1 MIVEIPDPPVILSV
15 VLPILVGVFSFFVY
29 LKIRQFSASNRQNK
43 VDSERLEFYERQLI
57 DMKIKLDAIEIE
69 NLDNSY
75 HTTPPRFENGVEE
88 RSQEV
93 PTPRPNVVKQTP
105 KSIESRRRTPNMG
118 FDDVVETVLGL
129 ITDKSMTSRDIQVT
143 LGRSREHISR
153 TMKKLYVGGFVE
165 RNMQTKP
172 FSYSIT
178 EKGRQRIGLGGSESS
193 QIAPQV
199 A

>member
-15 VLPILVGVFSFFVY
+15 ILPILIGVFSFFVY

-75 HTTPPRFENGVEE
+75 HIPPPGFENGVEE

-93 PTPRPNVVKQTP
+93 PTPRPNNVKTTP
-105 KSIESRRRTPNMG
+105 KPVESRRRAPNMG

-153 TMKKLYVGGFVE
+153 TMKKLYVDGFVE

-178 EKGRQRIGLGGSESS
+178 EKGRQRIGLGDSESS

-199 A
+199 V

>member
-15 VLPILVGVFSFFVY
+15 VLPILIGVFSFFVY
-29 LKIRQFSASNRQNK
+29 LKIRQFSASNSQNK

-57 DMKIKLDAIEIE
+57 DMKIKLDSIEIE

-75 HTTPPRFENGVEE
+75 HTTSPVIENSVEE
-88 RSQEV
+88 RSQDI
-93 PTPRPNVVKQTP
+93 PTPHTNVVKTTP
-105 KSIESRRRTPNMG
+105 KPVESRRRAPNMG
-118 FDDVVETVLGL
+118 FDDVIETVLGL

-153 TMKKLYVGGFVE
+153 TMKKLYVDGFVE
-165 RNMQTKP
+165 RNIQTKP

-178 EKGRQRIGLGGSESS
+178 EKGRQRLGVGGSEST
-193 QIAPQV
+193 QMAPQV

>member
-1 MIVEIPDPPVILSV
+1 VIVEIPDPPVILSV
-15 VLPILVGVFSFFVY
+15 VLPILIGVFSFFVY
-29 LKIRQFSASNRQNK
+29 LKIRQFSTSNSQNK

-57 DMKIKLDAIEIE
+57 DMKIKLDSIEIE

-75 HTTPPRFENGVEE
+75 HTPPPGFENDVEE
-88 RSQEV
+88 RSQDI
-93 PTPRPNVVKQTP
+93 PTPHPNVVKTTP
-105 KSIESRRRTPNMG
+105 KPVESRRRAPNMG

-153 TMKKLYVGGFVE
+153 TMKKLYVDGFVE
-165 RNMQTKP
+165 RNIQTKP

-178 EKGRQRIGLGGSESS
+178 EKGRQRIGVGGSEST
-193 QIAPQV
+193 QMAPQV

>member
-15 VLPILVGVFSFFVY
+15 ILPILIGVFSFFVY

-75 HTTPPRFENGVEE
+75 HTTPPRFENSVEE

-105 KSIESRRRTPNMG
+105 KSVESRRRTPNMG

-153 TMKKLYVGGFVE
+153 TMEKLYVGGFVE

-178 EKGRQRIGLGGSESS
+178 EKGRQRIGLAGSESA
-193 QIAPQV
+193 QVAPQV

>member
-15 VLPILVGVFSFFVY
+15 VLPVLIGIFSFFVY
-29 LKIRQFSASNRQNK
+29 LKIRQFSASTRQNK

-75 HTTPPRFENGVEE
+75 HTPSPGFENGVEE

-93 PTPRPNVVKQTP
+93 PIPRPNIVKQTP
-105 KSIESRRRTPNMG
+105 KPVESRRRTPNMG

-143 LGRSREHISR
+143 LGRSIEHISR
-153 TMKKLYVGGFVE
+153 TMKKLYVDGFVE

-178 EKGRQRIGLGGSESS
+178 EKGRQRIGFGGSESS

>member
-15 VLPILVGVFSFFVY
+15 ILPIIIGVFSFFVY

-75 HTTPPRFENGVEE
+75 HTAPPSFENSVEE

-93 PTPRPNVVKQTP
+93 PTPRPSVVKQTP
-105 KSIESRRRTPNMG
+105 KPVESRRRTPNMG

-129 ITDKSMTSRDIQVT
+129 ITDKSMTSRDIQGT

-153 TMKKLYVGGFVE
+153 TMKKLYVDGFVE
-165 RNMQTKP
+165 RSMQTKP

-193 QIAPQV
+193 QMAPQV
-199 A
+199 V

>member
-15 VLPILVGVFSFFVY
+15 ILPILIGVFSFFVY

-75 HTTPPRFENGVEE
+75 HTPPPGFENNVEE

-93 PTPRPNVVKQTP
+93 PTPRPNVVKPAP
-105 KSIESRRRTPNMG
+105 KPVESRRRAPNMG

-153 TMKKLYVGGFVE
+153 TMKKLYVDGFVE

-193 QIAPQV
+193 QMAPQV
-199 A
+199 V

>member
-1 MIVEIPDPPVILSV
+1 VIVEIPDPPVILSV
-15 VLPILVGVFSFFVY
+15 ILPILIGVFSFFVY
-29 LKIRQFSASNRQNK
+29 LKIRQFSASNSQNK

-75 HTTPPRFENGVEE
+75 HTPPPGFENNVEE

-93 PTPRPNVVKQTP
+93 PTPRPNVVKPAP
-105 KSIESRRRTPNMG
+105 KPVESRRRAPNMG

-153 TMKKLYVGGFVE
+153 TMKKLYVDGFVE

-193 QIAPQV
+193 QMVPQV
-199 A
+199 V

>member
-15 VLPILVGVFSFFVY
+15 ILPILIGVFSFFVY
-29 LKIRQFSASNRQNK
+29 LKMRQFSASNRQNK

-69 NLDNSY
+69 NMDNSY
-75 HTTPPRFENGVEE
+75 HTPPPGFENNVEE

-93 PTPRPNVVKQTP
+93 PTPRPNVVKTTP
-105 KSIESRRRTPNMG
+105 KPVESRRRAPNMG

-153 TMKKLYVGGFVE
+153 TMKKLYVDGFVE

-178 EKGRQRIGLGGSESS
+178 EKGRQRIGLAGSESS
-193 QIAPQV
+193 QMAPQV
-199 A
+199 V

>member
-1 MIVEIPDPPVILSV
+1 MEIPDPPVILSV
-15 VLPILVGVFSFFVY
+15 VLPILIGVFSFFVY

-75 HTTPPRFENGVEE
+75 HTPPPGFENNVEE

-93 PTPRPNVVKQTP
+93 TTPRPNVVKPAP
-105 KSIESRRRTPNMG
+105 KPVESRRRAPNMG
-118 FDDVVETVLGL
+118 FDDVIETVLGL

-153 TMKKLYVGGFVE
+153 TMKKLYVDGFVE

-193 QIAPQV
+193 QMAPQV
-199 A
+199 V

>member
-15 VLPILVGVFSFFVY
+15 ILPILIGVFSFFVY

-75 HTTPPRFENGVEE
+75 HTPPPGFENNVEE

-93 PTPRPNVVKQTP
+93 PTPRPNIVKTTP
-105 KSIESRRRTPNMG
+105 KPVESRRRAPNMG

-153 TMKKLYVGGFVE
+153 TMKKLYVDGFVE

>member
-15 VLPILVGVFSFFVY
+15 VLPILIGVFSFFVY
-29 LKIRQFSASNRQNK
+29 LKIRQFSASNSQNK
-43 VDSERLEFYERQLI
+43 VDSQRLEFYERQLI
-57 DMKIKLDAIEIE
+57 DMKIKLDSIEIE
-69 NLDNSY
+69 SLDSSY
-75 HTTPPRFENGVEE
+75 HTTSPGIENNVEE

-93 PTPRPNVVKQTP
+93 PTPRPNVVKPTP
-105 KSIESRRRTPNMG
+105 KPIESRRRAPNMG
-118 FDDVVETVLGL
+118 FDDVIETVLGL

-153 TMKKLYVGGFVE
+153 TMKKLYVDGFVE

-178 EKGRQRIGLGGSESS
+178 EKGRQRIGLGGSESA
-193 QIAPQV
+193 QMAPQV
-199 A
+199 V

>member
-15 VLPILVGVFSFFVY
+15 VLPILIGVFSFFVY

-75 HTTPPRFENGVEE
+75 HTAPPSFENSVEE

-93 PTPRPNVVKQTP
+93 PTPRPSVVKQTP
-105 KSIESRRRTPNMG
+105 KPVESRRRTPNMG

-153 TMKKLYVGGFVE
+153 TMKKLYVDGFVE

>member
-1 MIVEIPDPPVILSV
+1 VIVEIPDPPVILSV
-15 VLPILVGVFSFFVY
+15 VLPILIGIFSFFVY
-29 LKIRQFSASNRQNK
+29 LKIRQFSASNSQNK

-57 DMKIKLDAIEIE
+57 DMKIKLDSIEIE

-75 HTTPPRFENGVEE
+75 HTTSQVIENSVEE
-88 RSQEV
+88 RSQDI
-93 PTPRPNVVKQTP
+93 PTPHTNVVKTTP
-105 KSIESRRRTPNMG
+105 KPVESRRRAPNMG
-118 FDDVVETVLGL
+118 FDDVIETVLGL

-153 TMKKLYVGGFVE
+153 TMKKLYVDGFVE
-165 RNMQTKP
+165 RNIQTKP

-178 EKGRQRIGLGGSESS
+178 EKGRQRLGVGGSEST
-193 QIAPQV
+193 QMAPQV

>member
-1 MIVEIPDPPVILSV
+1 V
-15 VLPILVGVFSFFVY
+15 VLPILIGVFSFFVY
-29 LKIRQFSASNRQNK
+29 LKIRQFSASNRENK
-43 VDSERLEFYERQLI
+43 VDSKRLEFYERQLI

-75 HTTPPRFENGVEE
+75 HTSPPRFESGVEE

-93 PTPRPNVVKQTP
+93 PTPRPNVVKTTP
-105 KSIESRRRTPNMG
+105 KPVESRRRTPNMG

-153 TMKKLYVGGFVE
+153 TMKKLFVDGFVE

-178 EKGRQRIGLGGSESS
+178 EKGRQRIGLGGSESA
-193 QIAPQV
+193 QVAPQV
-199 A
+199 V

>member
-15 VLPILVGVFSFFVY
+15 ILPILIGVFSFFVY

-75 HTTPPRFENGVEE
+75 HTPPPEFENSVEE

-93 PTPRPNVVKQTP
+93 TTPRPNVVKTTP
-105 KSIESRRRTPNMG
+105 KPVEPRRRAPNMG

-153 TMKKLYVGGFVE
+153 TMKKLYVDGFVE

-193 QIAPQV
+193 QMVPQV
-199 A
+199 V

>member
-1 MIVEIPDPPVILSV
+1 
-15 VLPILVGVFSFFVY
+15 
-29 LKIRQFSASNRQNK
+29 
-43 VDSERLEFYERQLI
+43 
-57 DMKIKLDAIEIE
+57 MKIKLDAIEIE

-75 HTTPPRFENGVEE
+75 HTPPPRFENTVEE

-93 PTPRPNVVKQTP
+93 PTPRPNVVKTTP
-105 KSIESRRRTPNMG
+105 KPVESRRRAPNMG

-153 TMKKLYVGGFVE
+153 IMKKLYVDGFVE

-178 EKGRQRIGLGGSESS
+178 EKGRQRIGLDGSESS
-193 QIAPQV
+193 QMTPQV
-199 A
+199 V

>member
-15 VLPILVGVFSFFVY
+15 ILPILIGVFSFFVY

-75 HTTPPRFENGVEE
+75 HTPPPGFENNVEE

-93 PTPRPNVVKQTP
+93 PTPRPNVVKPAP
-105 KSIESRRRTPNMG
+105 KPVESRRRAPNMG

-153 TMKKLYVGGFVE
+153 TMKKLYVDGFVE

-193 QIAPQV
+193 QMVPQV
-199 A
+199 V

>member
-15 VLPILVGVFSFFVY
+15 ILPILIGVFSFFVY
-29 LKIRQFSASNRQNK
+29 LKIRQFSASNKQNK

-75 HTTPPRFENGVEE
+75 HTPSPGFENGVEE

-93 PTPRPNVVKQTP
+93 PTSHPNVVKPTP
-105 KSIESRRRTPNMG
+105 KPIESRRRTPNMG

-153 TMKKLYVGGFVE
+153 TMKKLYVDGFVE

-193 QIAPQV
+193 QMAPQV
-199 A
+199 V

>member
-1 MIVEIPDPPVILSV
+1 M
-15 VLPILVGVFSFFVY
+15 
-29 LKIRQFSASNRQNK
+29 
-43 VDSERLEFYERQLI
+43 DSERLEFYERQLI

-75 HTTPPRFENGVEE
+75 HTPPPGFENSVEE

-93 PTPRPNVVKQTP
+93 PTPRPNIVKSAP
-105 KSIESRRRTPNMG
+105 KPVESRRRTPNMG

-153 TMKKLYVGGFVE
+153 TMKKLYVDGFVE

-178 EKGRQRIGLGGSESS
+178 EKGRQRIGVGGAESS

-199 A
+199 V

>member
-15 VLPILVGVFSFFVY
+15 VLPILIGVFSFFVY

-57 DMKIKLDAIEIE
+57 GMKIKLDAIEIE

-75 HTTPPRFENGVEE
+75 HTPPPGVESDVGE
-88 RSQEV
+88 RSQDV
-93 PTPRPNVVKQTP
+93 PIPRPNVVKTIP
-105 KSIESRRRTPNMG
+105 KPVESRRRTPNMG

-153 TMKKLYVGGFVE
+153 TMKKLYVDGFVE

-193 QIAPQV
+193 QMAPQV
-199 A
+199 V

>member
-1 MIVEIPDPPVILSV
+1 VEIPDPPVILSV
-15 VLPILVGVFSFFVY
+15 VLPILIGVFSFFVY

-69 NLDNSY
+69 NMDNSY
-75 HTTPPRFENGVEE
+75 HTLPPGFENNVEE
-88 RSQEV
+88 RSQHA
-93 PTPRPNVVKQTP
+93 PTPRPNVVKTTP
-105 KSIESRRRTPNMG
+105 KPVESRRRAPNMG
-118 FDDVVETVLGL
+118 FDDVIETVLGL

-153 TMKKLYVGGFVE
+153 TMKKLYVDGFVE
-165 RNMQTKP
+165 RNMEAKP

-178 EKGRQRIGLGGSESS
+178 EKGRQRIGLGGSESA
-193 QIAPQV
+193 QVAPQV

>member
-1 MIVEIPDPPVILSV
+1 MEIPDPPVILSV
-15 VLPILVGVFSFFVY
+15 ILPILIGVFSFFVY

-75 HTTPPRFENGVEE
+75 HTPPPGFENNVKE

-93 PTPRPNVVKQTP
+93 PASRPNVVKTTP
-105 KSIESRRRTPNMG
+105 KPVESRRRAPNMG
-118 FDDVVETVLGL
+118 FDDVIETVLGL

-153 TMKKLYVGGFVE
+153 TMKKLYVDGFVE

-193 QIAPQV
+193 QMAPQV
-199 A
+199 V

>member
-15 VLPILVGVFSFFVY
+15 VLPILIGVFSFFVY
-29 LKIRQFSASNRQNK
+29 LKIRQFSASNRENK
-43 VDSERLEFYERQLI
+43 VDSKRLEFYERQLI

-75 HTTPPRFENGVEE
+75 HTPPPGFENNVKE

-93 PTPRPNVVKQTP
+93 PTPRPNVVKTTP
-105 KSIESRRRTPNMG
+105 KPVESRRRAPNMG

-153 TMKKLYVGGFVE
+153 TMKKLYVDGFVE

-199 A
+199 V

>member
-15 VLPILVGVFSFFVY
+15 VLPILIGVFSFFVY
-29 LKIRQFSASNRQNK
+29 LKIRQFSVSNRQNK

-75 HTTPPRFENGVEE
+75 HTPPLGFENNVEE

-93 PTPRPNVVKQTP
+93 PTPRPNVVKPAP
-105 KSIESRRRTPNMG
+105 KPVESRRRAPNMG

-153 TMKKLYVGGFVE
+153 TMKKLYVDGFVE

-178 EKGRQRIGLGGSESS
+178 EKGRQRIGLSGSESS
-193 QIAPQV
+193 QVAPQV

>member
-1 MIVEIPDPPVILSV
+1 VIVEIPDPPVILSV
-15 VLPILVGVFSFFVY
+15 VLPILIGVFSFFVY
-29 LKIRQFSASNRQNK
+29 FKIRQFSASNSQNK

-57 DMKIKLDAIEIE
+57 DMKIKLDSIEIE

-75 HTTPPRFENGVEE
+75 HTPPPGLENGVEE

-93 PTPRPNVVKQTP
+93 PTPRPNVVKTTP
-105 KSIESRRRTPNMG
+105 KPVESRRRAPNMG

-178 EKGRQRIGLGGSESS
+178 EKGRQRIGLSGSESS
-193 QIAPQV
+193 QVAPQV

>member
-15 VLPILVGVFSFFVY
+15 ILPILVGVFSFFVY

-75 HTTPPRFENGVEE
+75 HTPPPGFENNVEE

-93 PTPRPNVVKQTP
+93 PTPRPSVVKQTP
-105 KSIESRRRTPNMG
+105 KPVESRRRTPNMG
-118 FDDVVETVLGL
+118 FDDVIETVLGL
-129 ITDKSMTSRDIQVT
+129 ITDKSMTSRDIQIT

-153 TMKKLYVGGFVE
+153 TMKKLYVDGFVE

-178 EKGRQRIGLGGSESS
+178 EKGRQRIGLGGSNSS
-193 QIAPQV
+193 QIALQV

>member
-1 MIVEIPDPPVILSV
+1 MIVEIQDPPVILSV
-15 VLPILVGVFSFFVY
+15 VLPILIGVFSFFVY

-75 HTTPPRFENGVEE
+75 HIPPPEFENSVGE
-88 RSQEV
+88 RSQEI
-93 PTPRPNVVKQTP
+93 PTPHPNVVKSTP
-105 KSIESRRRTPNMG
+105 KPVESRRRAPNMG

-178 EKGRQRIGLGGSESS
+178 EKGRQRIGIGGSESS

>member
-15 VLPILVGVFSFFVY
+15 VLPILIGVFSFFVY
-29 LKIRQFSASNRQNK
+29 LKIRQFSASNSQNK

-75 HTTPPRFENGVEE
+75 HTPPPGFKNSVEE

-93 PTPRPNVVKQTP
+93 PTPRPNVVKTTP
-105 KSIESRRRTPNMG
+105 KPVESRRRAPNMG

-153 TMKKLYVGGFVE
+153 TMKKLYVDGFVE

-193 QIAPQV
+193 QMVPQV
-199 A
+199 V

>member
-15 VLPILVGVFSFFVY
+15 ILPILIGVFSFFVY

-75 HTTPPRFENGVEE
+75 HTPTPRFKNSVEE
-88 RSQEV
+88 MSQEV
-93 PTPRPNVVKQTP
+93 PTQRPNVVKTTP
-105 KSIESRRRTPNMG
+105 KPVESRRSAPNMG
-118 FDDVVETVLGL
+118 FADVVETVLGL
-129 ITDKSMTSRDIQVT
+129 ITDKSMTSRDIQIT

-193 QIAPQV
+193 QMVPQV
-199 A
+199 I

>member
-1 MIVEIPDPPVILSV
+1 VIVEIPDPPVILSV
-15 VLPILVGVFSFFVY
+15 ILPILIGVFSFFVY

-57 DMKIKLDAIEIE
+57 DMKIKLDTIEIE

-75 HTTPPRFENGVEE
+75 HTPPPVFENSVEE
-88 RSQEV
+88 RSQGV
-93 PTPRPNVVKQTP
+93 PTPRPNVVKPTP
-105 KSIESRRRTPNMG
+105 KPVESRRRAPNMG

-153 TMKKLYVGGFVE
+153 TMKKLYVDGFVE

-178 EKGRQRIGLGGSESS
+178 EKGRQRIGVGGSESA
-193 QIAPQV
+193 QVVPQV
-199 A
+199 V

>member
-15 VLPILVGVFSFFVY
+15 ILPILIGVFSFFVY

-75 HTTPPRFENGVEE
+75 HTPPPGFENNVEE
-88 RSQEV
+88 RSQDV
-93 PTPRPNVVKQTP
+93 PTSHPNVVKQTP
-105 KSIESRRRTPNMG
+105 KPVESRRRAPNMG
-118 FDDVVETVLGL
+118 FNDVVETVLGL

-153 TMKKLYVGGFVE
+153 IMKKLYVGGFVE

-178 EKGRQRIGLGGSESS
+178 EKGRQRIGLDGSESS
-193 QIAPQV
+193 QMAPQV
-199 A
+199 V

>member
-15 VLPILVGVFSFFVY
+15 ILPILIGVFSFFVY

-57 DMKIKLDAIEIE
+57 DMKIKLDTIEIE

-75 HTTPPRFENGVEE
+75 HTPPPVFKNSVEE
-88 RSQEV
+88 RSHGV
-93 PTPRPNVVKQTP
+93 PTPRPNVVKPTP
-105 KSIESRRRTPNMG
+105 KPVESRRRVPNMG

-129 ITDKSMTSRDIQVT
+129 ITDRSMTSRDIQVT

-178 EKGRQRIGLGGSESS
+178 EKGRQRIGLSGSESS
-193 QIAPQV
+193 QVAPQM

>member
-15 VLPILVGVFSFFVY
+15 VLPILIGVFSFFVY
-29 LKIRQFSASNRQNK
+29 LKIRQFSASTRRNK
-43 VDSERLEFYERQLI
+43 VDSEPGVE
-57 DMKIKLDAIEIE
+57 
-69 NLDNSY
+69 S
-75 HTTPPRFENGVEE
+75 GVEE
-88 RSQEV
+88 KSQEV
-93 PTPRPNVVKQTP
+93 PIPRPNIVKAAP
-105 KSIESRRRTPNMG
+105 KPVETRRRTPNMG

-153 TMKKLYVGGFVE
+153 TMKKLYVDGFVE

-199 A
+199 V